1 MKKVLPI
8 LLALF
13 GVGLGAGAGFYLKQ
27 ENAEKPEDLS
37 EECVA
42 FEHGGLTNLT
52 KGEEVEDSISAV
64 DKDYAKLNN
73 QFVIP
78 IVQEEAVES
87 LVLISL
93 SIEVVS
99 GNKDLVFEREPK
111 LRDALLQV
119 MFDHANMGGFKGMF
133 TNSSNLKVLRTA
145 LLETAQK
152 TLGDVVSDVLIL
164 DLARQEI

>member
-13 GVGLGAGAGFYLKQ
+13 GIGLGAGTGFYLKQ
-27 ENAEKPEDLS
+27 GNAEKPEAPS

-42 FEHGGLTNLT
+42 FEHGDPTNLP
-52 KGEEVEDSISAV
+52 KGEEVEDSASTT
-64 DKDYAKLNN
+64 DREYAKLNN

-119 MFDHANMGGFKGMF
+119 MFDHANMGGFKGTF